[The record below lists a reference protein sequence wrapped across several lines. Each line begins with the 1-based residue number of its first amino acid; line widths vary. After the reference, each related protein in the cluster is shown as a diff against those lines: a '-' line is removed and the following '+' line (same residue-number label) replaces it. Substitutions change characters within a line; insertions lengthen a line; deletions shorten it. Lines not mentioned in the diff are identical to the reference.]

1 MITADELR
9 NQFGEIDEA
18 VKKAYQ
24 LSELGEIF
32 LKKGSVRG
40 VTALKTTE
48 AIRQE
53 FLWDSLGGVWAL
65 PKEGRVLDIGTG
77 GGIPGLVLAIMRPD
91 LAFVLT
97 DSASKKT
104 NWVKEVA
111 GTLVLDNVEIVTGR
125 LEDLGRQKNMRNRFN
140 AVTAKALAPL
150 NLLLEFAIPFLRV
163 KGRLLAYKGPAFASE
178 LEEARFA
185 MSELSAELHRCH
197 SYSIAEKEYRLC
209 EFVKTGLTSERYPR
223 DNGIPKKKP
232 LLNSRKS

>member
-1 MITADELR
+1 MITAQDLR
-9 NQFGEIDEA
+9 TLFGEIDEV

-24 LSELGEIF
+24 LSELGDIF

-40 VTALKTTE
+40 VTALKTKE
-48 AIRQE
+48 AISQE
-53 FLWDSLGGVWAL
+53 FIWDSLGGVWAL

-125 LEDLGRQKNMRNRFN
+125 LEDLGRQRDMRNRFN

-163 KGRLLAYKGPAFASE
+163 KGRLLAYKGPAFAEE
-178 LEEARFA
+178 LEEARYA
-185 MSELSAELHRCH
+185 MSELSAELYRCH
-197 SYSIAEKEYRLC
+197 AYTIGDKEFRIC
-209 EFVKTGLTSERYPR
+209 EFIKTALTSERYPR
-223 DNGIPKKKP
+223 DNGVPKKKP
-232 LLNSRKS
+232 LLYSRKD